1 MFQKLFDSEQRL
13 YMHCKKGTN
22 MNIITWCACGATI
35 NQQLSFLSV
44 VTGSHFL
51 PQASGAVINHP
62 SSTIELSFRA
72 CYFYVNDLTGTAKPV
87 NGGEKKNAKEIIQ
100 SYPFPRVHAPRLVVP
115 VSLTATYVMII
126 LVQKNGGVI
135 VIG

>member
-1 MFQKLFDSEQRL
+1 MLKLFDNEQRL

-22 MNIITWCACGATI
+22 MRIITWCGCGATI

-51 PQASGAVINHP
+51 PQASGVVINHP

-72 CYFYVNDLTGTAKPV
+72 CYFYVNDLTGIAKPV
-87 NGGEKKNAKEIIQ
+87 NSGEKNAKEMIQ
-100 SYPFPRVHAPRLVVP
+100 SCLHDPWFFHGFTHPDWLYQFPSQQR
-115 VSLTATYVMII
+115 M
-126 LVQKNGGVI
+126 
-135 VIG
+135 